1 MEGKEG
7 DFVNEGVFSL
17 TEFFDAASKAG
28 IYLVARPGPY
38 INAESAGGGF
48 PGWLTRYK
56 AHERT
61 TDFLPYTEN
70 YVRGISQEIAAAQ
83 IT

>member
-1 MEGKEG
+1 M
-7 DFVNEGVFSL
+7 NEGIWSL
-17 TEFFDAASKAG
+17 TEFFDAASEAG

-38 INAESAGGGF
+38 INAESSGGGF

-56 AHERT
+56 AQERT
-61 TDFLPYTEN
+61 TAYLPLTEN
-70 YVRGISQEIAAAQ
+70 YVRGISQEIAKGQ